1 MNPLL
6 SYINLGTDSLT
17 DHKKIETVRLFN
29 ALALSGLLIHLT
41 IFIIYVFLDIQKL
54 GILNLVFVA
63 WFLLIPYF
71 NYRGM
76 IRTAVLWGNM
86 VFTPMVLALGITYSG
101 AQYIEDLLFIGLA
114 LTFFS
119 YKKPRP
125 LIAFSVSN
133 ILTYI
138 FIVAARY
145 NQWFPPMNEEVATRI
160 PVFQSINVAAILSS
174 MTAILYA
181 INRHYRRLES
191 DLKANA
197 KELRIKTILAEQSL
211 NEARKA
217 NASKLKLIKVISHDL
232 RGPFTGLLGLTELME
247 KQYDHYS
254 KEEMQEMLRM
264 LSDSS
269 KNTLTLIENLV
280 QWAKLQADG
289 IKMERKNIRIAS
301 MIKQNFQIYANMAAQ
316 KQISLVNNVDEFLL
330 VNADENMLLLIIRN
344 LINNAIKFTPEG
356 GEIRIEAGSKR
367 RYVRIDVTDTGIG
380 MSPEQIN
387 NLLYDDDNVSA
398 SGTLGE
404 KGSGLG
410 LMLCK
415 EFIEKHNCRLYI
427 NSNKNGGT
435 VVTFTMPSAKPEINP
450 DLNNHL

>member
-1 MNPLL
+1 
-6 SYINLGTDSLT
+6 
-17 DHKKIETVRLFN
+17 
-29 ALALSGLLIHLT
+29 
-41 IFIIYVFLDIQKL
+41 
-54 GILNLVFVA
+54 
-63 WFLLIPYF
+63 
-71 NYRGM
+71 M

-133 ILTYI
+133 ILTYV

-316 KQISLVNNVDEFLL
+316 KQISLVNKVDEFLL

-367 RYVRIDVTDTGIG
+367 RYVRIDITDTGIG

-387 NLLYDDDNVSA
+387 NFLYDDDNTSA

-415 EFIEKHNCRLYI
+415 EFIEKHNCRMYI
-427 NSNKNGGT
+427 NSNKNRGT
-435 VVTFTMPSAKPEINP
+435 VVTFTMPAAKPEGNP
-450 DLNNHL
+450 DSTNNL